1 MKFTQRLSLRVRLTL
16 IFLILASVTWLLS
29 SFVAW
34 KQTTDNV
41 DELFDTQLMLFA
53 KRLSTLDLNEINAA
67 DRMAQT
73 PNKLKHGHVDD
84 DALTFAI
91 FTHDGRMVL
100 NDGDNGEDIPYSY
113 QREGFADGQL
123 VGEDD
128 PWRFVWMT
136 SPDGKYRI
144 VVGQEWEYREDMA
157 LAIVAGQLIPWL
169 VALPIMLIIM
179 MVLLGRE
186 LAPLNKLALALRM
199 RDPDSE
205 KPLNATG
212 VPSEVRPL
220 VESLNQLFAR
230 THAMMVRE
238 RRFTSDA
245 AHELRSPLTA
255 LKVQTEVAQLSDD
268 DPQARKKALLQLHSG
283 IDRATRLVDQLL
295 TLSRLD
301 SLDNL
306 QDVAEIPLEDL
317 LQSSVMDIYHTA
329 QQAKIDVRLT
339 LNVQGIKRTGQPLL
353 LSLLVRNLLD
363 NAVDATLTAPV
374 PAPVELY
381 ISDRNQEL
389 LIEVADRGCG
399 VDDALK
405 PHIFRQGFSSKPDS
419 ENDIVGTEHGIGLFL
434 VAGYIN
440 KAGGSIEIAD
450 NTPQG
455 TIFSVFIP
463 NGLKHDP
470 ST

>member
-128 PWRFVWMT
+128 PWRF
-136 SPDGKYRI
+136 
-144 VVGQEWEYREDMA
+144 
-157 LAIVAGQLIPWL
+157 VAGQLIPWL

-339 LNVQGIKRTGQPLL
+339 LNAHGIKRTGQPLL

-363 NAVDATLTAPV
+363 NAVR
-374 PAPVELY
+374 Y
-381 ISDRNQEL
+381 S
-389 LIEVADRGCG
+389 
-399 VDDALK
+399 
-405 PHIFRQGFSSKPDS
+405 
-419 ENDIVGTEHGIGLFL
+419 
-434 VAGYIN
+434 
-440 KAGGSIEIAD
+440 
-450 NTPQG
+450 PQG
-455 TIFSVFIP
+455 SVVDITLNADSFIVRD
-463 NGLKHDP
+463 NGPGVTPEALARIGERFYRPPGQTATGSGLGLSIVQRIAKLHGMNVEFGNAEQGGFEAKV
-470 ST
+470 SW

>member
-73 PNKLKHGHVDD
+73 PNRLKHGHVDD

-255 LKVQTEVAQLSDD
+255 LKVQTEVAQL
-268 DPQARKKALLQLHSG
+268 
-283 IDRATRLVDQLL
+283 

-339 LNVQGIKRTGQPLL
+339 LNAHSIKRTGQPLL

-363 NAVDATLTAPV
+363 NAVRYSPQGSVVDVTL
-374 PAPVELY
+374 
-381 ISDRNQEL
+381 N
-389 LIEVADRGCG
+389 
-399 VDDALK
+399 
-405 PHIFRQGFSSKPDS
+405 
-419 ENDIVGTEHGIGLFL
+419 
-434 VAGYIN
+434 
-440 KAGGSIEIAD
+440 AD
-450 NTPQG
+450 NFIVRDNGPGVTPEALARIGERFYRPPGQTATGSGLGLSIVQRIAKLHGMNVEFGNAEQG
-455 TIFSVFIP
+455 GFEAKVSW
-463 NGLKHDP
+463 
-470 ST
+470 